1 MKNNSYCEN
10 LVPNNL
16 IFKHIFRIMK
26 LFCLFSFLF
35 ISGVFAS
42 EVKSQTAKISIHAN
56 SMSTLQLIEEIEHQ
70 TDYLFVYSK
79 DEINMNRTVKVD
91 VTEQPVATVLKKAFE
106 NTDVVYAME
115 GTNIMLMK
123 QETNKVNRV
132 QQEEKHIKG
141 VVVDEQGEPMIGVNV
156 KLEGSTSGTITG
168 LNGDFSLVATIGSK
182 LIFSYIG
189 YLNKEIKVTSKN
201 INVKLEPDVRNLEE
215 VVVIGY
221 GIVKKRDLTGSVA
234 SMKKEDIT
242 ATPVSNLMES
252 LQGKIS
258 GLDMTKES
266 GQAGSSLSF
275 TLRGNRSLNAS
286 NGPLILVDGITYGT
300 TVDINPSDVE
310 SIEVLKDASST
321 AIYGTRGANG
331 VILITTKK
339 GKAGKAKVYA
349 NVYGGIQSTGA
360 TADIMNGEEFVAFR
374 KEAYNTNGITDETA
388 IFSSNDLSYIKAGKF
403 INWQDQCIHDGSLQ
417 NYEVGVTGGNEN
429 NVYNFSLGMYDEK
442 GLFKNDNLR
451 RYNAKIGMETNIL
464 QNLKV
469 GANLIYTYKDG
480 NQRQDPLNV
489 ANKMYPWGDIY
500 EEDGSIK
507 IYPANSSNLSPLVD
521 ERKNNYL
528 NNTISKRFFGSAYL
542 NWEIVK
548 NLIFRT
554 TFGADMQ
561 DYRKGIYYG
570 QYSINGGGKN
580 AHSEITNTTV
590 QNYTFENTLNY
601 TKTLGIH
608 SFDLMG
614 GFSLMENMTEIH
626 SGAGDGQVS
635 ELNGFSDLGSNTKNI
650 EIASS
655 YEKSNMA
662 SFFGRLNYR
671 LMDKYLLTASIRAD
685 GSSVLAK
692 GKKWGYF
699 PSVALAW
706 RINEESFLK
715 GFKNLSNLKLRT
727 SWGIAGNS
735 AIQPYSTMG
744 GLSSS
749 VYSFGDVLASGY
761 YMSKIKNPDLTWE
774 TTATYNFA
782 IDFGFYDNRISGSV
796 ELYQSNTSDLLMQ
809 KSIPVTSGFTSV
821 WQNVGKTRNRGIEIA
836 LNTVNIKSAKPTGFN
851 WTTDLSFFANKE
863 EIRALASGD
872 SRDLVNNWFVG
883 EATSVFYDY
892 KKIGIWQLGEETE
905 AAEYGQKP
913 GDIKIK
919 DTDGVKGIT
928 DNDRVII
935 GSTRPKWTA
944 SMNNHFS
951 YKNFDL
957 SVFLYSRVGQTI
969 ESEADGNYKINAI
982 ENTAKVDYWTPT
994 NPTNSHPRPDSN
1006 KNANSQYMSTLYYR
1020 DGSFLK
1026 IRDITLGYT
1035 IPQKI
1040 LNHTPFSSVR
1050 LYSTL
1055 KNFFTFS
1062 HLGSYDPER
1071 GGSMSFP
1078 MMRQATVGINVTL

>member
-16 IFKHIFRIMK
+16 ILKHIFRIMK
-26 LFCLFSFLF
+26 VFCLFSLFF
-35 ISGVFAS
+35 ISGAFAS
-42 EVKSQTAKISIHAN
+42 VVRSQTAKVSIHAEKI
-56 SMSTLQLIEEIEHQ
+56 STLQVIEEIEHQ

-79 DEINMNRTVKVD
+79 DDVNLDKKVSIQAS
-91 VTEQPVATVLKKAFE
+91 EQPVAVVLNKTFE
-106 NTDVVYAME
+106 NTNVVYAME
-115 GTNIMLMK
+115 GSSIMLMK
-123 QETNKVNRV
+123 KSGKVRDL
-132 QQEEKHIKG
+132 QQEEKKIKG
-141 VVVDEQGEPMIGVNV
+141 LVLDERGEPLIGVTV
-156 KLEGSTSGTITG
+156 KLEGSTSGTITS
-168 LNGDFSLVATIGSK
+168 LNGDFALEAPIGAK

-189 YLNKEIKVTSKN
+189 YVSKEVKVTSTV
-201 INVKLEPDVRNLEE
+201 INVKLLPDVKSLDE

-221 GIVKKRDLTGSVA
+221 GAVKKSDLTGSVS
-234 SMKKEDIT
+234 SMKKSDIT

-258 GLDMTKES
+258 GLDMTKQS

-339 GKAGKAKVYA
+339 GKAGKPKVYA
-349 NVYGGIQSTGA
+349 NVYGGIQSTGP
-360 TADIMNGEEFVAFR
+360 TADIMNGQEFVAFR
-374 KEAYNTNGITDETA
+374 KEAYKTNGITDEQA
-388 IFSSNDLSYIKAGKF
+388 IFSSNDLSYINANKF
-403 INWQDQCIHDGSLQ
+403 VDWQKQCIHNGSLQ
-417 NYEVGVTGGNEN
+417 NYEVGVTGGNDSN
-429 NVYNFSLGMYDEK
+429 TYNFSLGMYDEK
-442 GLFKNDNLR
+442 GLLKKDNLR
-451 RYNAKIGMETNIL
+451 RYNAKLGLETNIL
-464 QNLKV
+464 SNLKV
-469 GANLIYTYKDG
+469 GASVIYTYKDG

-500 EEDGSIK
+500 NEDGSVK
-507 IYPANSSNLSPLVD
+507 VYPADNSNLSPLVD
-521 ERKNNYL
+521 EIKDNYI
-528 NNTISKRFFGSAYL
+528 NNTISKRFFGAAYL
-542 NWEIVK
+542 NWEIIK
-548 NLIFRT
+548 NLTFRS

-561 DYRKGIYYG
+561 DYRRGLYYG
-570 QYSINGGGKN
+570 QYSINGGGQRS
-580 AHSEITNTTV
+580 HSEIINTTV
-590 QNYTFENTLNY
+590 QNYTFENVLNY

-614 GFSLMENMTEIH
+614 GFSLMENMSESHTG
-626 SGAGDGQVS
+626 SGEGQVS
-635 ELNGFSDLGSNTKNI
+635 ALNGFSDLNSNTANIIIGSN
-650 EIASS
+650 

-662 SFFGRLNYR
+662 SFFGRVNYR
-671 LMDKYLLTASIRAD
+671 LMDKYLLTASLRAD

-706 RINEESFLK
+706 RINQESFLK
-715 GFKNLSNLKLRT
+715 DFKNLSNLKIRA

-735 AIQPYSTMG
+735 AIDPYATMG

-782 IDFGFYDNRISGSV
+782 IDYGFFNNRISGSI

-821 WQNVGKTRNRGIEIA
+821 WENVGKTRNRGIEIS
-836 LNTVNIKSAKPTGFN
+836 LSTVNIKSVKPTGFN
-851 WTTDLSFFANKE
+851 WTTDLSFYANKE

-892 KKIGIWQLGEETE
+892 KKIGIWQLDEESE

-913 GDIKIK
+913 GDIKVK
-919 DTDGVKGIT
+919 DLDGVKGIT
-928 DNDRVII
+928 DSDRTIV
-935 GSTRPKWTA
+935 GTTRPKWTG
-944 SMNNHFS
+944 SMSNHFS
-951 YKNFDL
+951 YKNFDF
-957 SVFLYSRVGQTI
+957 SFFLYARVGQTI
-969 ESEADGNYKINAI
+969 QSEADGNYKINAI

-1020 DGSFLK
+1020 DGSFFK

-1035 IPQKI
+1035 LPKT
-1040 LNHTPFSSVR
+1040 LLGNTPFSTVR
-1050 LYSTL
+1050 FYSTF
-1055 KNFFTFS
+1055 KNYFTFS

-1071 GGSMSFP
+1071 GGSMSYP
-1078 MMRQATVGINVTL
+1078 MMRQATIGVNVTL